1 MKTKAKDS
9 PGPSKSKCRLKFKKP
24 ADAIR
29 LLNRVIHGILNDEM
43 EIEKA
48 RCLVYAASV
57 MAKIFEVSEH
67 ENQLKALEERLLD
80 D

>member
-1 MKTKAKDS
+1 MKTNSKAL
-9 PGPSKSKCRLKFKKP
+9 PGPSKKKCRLKFSKP

-48 RCLVYAASV
+48 RCLIYACSV
-57 MAKIFEVSEH
+57 MGKIFETSEH
-67 ENQLKALEERLLD
+67 ESRLAELEERLLN
-80 D
+80 